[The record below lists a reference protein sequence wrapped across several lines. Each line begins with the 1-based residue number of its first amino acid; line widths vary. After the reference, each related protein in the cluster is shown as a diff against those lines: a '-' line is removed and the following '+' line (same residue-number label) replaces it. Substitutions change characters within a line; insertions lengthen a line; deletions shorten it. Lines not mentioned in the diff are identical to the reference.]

1 MNPVFRCERA
11 HEWQFGARW
20 GVIRRVRGFEMS
32 CRSARFLGLVGPLLA
47 LPAAAAQK
55 PSFDV
60 DPVVLDVALV
70 DDPDFPKL
78 DERLVQ
84 RALVAASA
92 TYRERFDVA
101 PPEFRI
107 VKRYDV
113 YSFLSQYARV
123 DDLKCARLFG
133 ARYLG
138 GGAAELRQYKEQAT
152 TFFKRWDLDALK
164 GFVEP
169 EARDKIT
176 SYEDIYGVYESRYV
190 STIEKLKGFK
200 TPKGTPLASPER
212 SRERSYVAWT
222 CALSLQDQYD
232 VVLTNT
238 FIMADLLSE
247 PHPHAV
253 FGKARI
259 GGIAGPSPARKSL
272 EGQAL
277 LATTFGIDTK
287 IEMLSELGG
296 KPASLEER
304 ARILGSYLLAHEIA
318 HAVFGIP
325 DVFDHPE
332 GRLMT
337 SRPGTTYREGLKELD
352 AHPGP
357 CAKCRDWV
365 EARSSL
371 DQGRNLHQRGD
382 DKTALEL
389 LAKASK
395 QTPKHF
401 HGGYK
406 RRMSEISRQV
416 ALAYAGLG
424 DLARAKRFAETAKQ
438 LDPRS
443 AAVRSLLETLAAGDV
458 SSVVSSQRSLPVSAT
473 STPAKSS
480 TELRD

>member
-1 MNPVFRCERA
+1 MTRLLCSAFLLA
-11 HEWQFGARW
+11 
-20 GVIRRVRGFEMS
+20 GV
-32 CRSARFLGLVGPLLA
+32 LGLGA
-47 LPAAAAQK
+47 SAAASERPRFEVA
-55 PSFDV
+55 PA
-60 DPVVLDVALV
+60 VLEVALV
-70 DDPDFPKL
+70 DDPDFPRL
-78 DERLVQ
+78 DDQLVT
-84 RALVAASA
+84 RALAAASA
-92 TYRERFDVA
+92 TYKERFDVA

-107 VKRYDV
+107 KRRYDV
-113 YSFLSQYARV
+113 ASFLERYARV

-138 GGAAELRQYKEQAT
+138 GGAAELRQYQAQAT
-152 TFFKRWDLDALK
+152 SFLERWELDALK

-169 EARDKIT
+169 EERDRIK
-176 SYEDIYGVYESRYV
+176 SFEDIYAVYERRYV
-190 STIEKLKGFK
+190 STVEKLKSLK
-200 TPKGTPLASPER
+200 TPKGTPLASPDR

-238 FIMADLLSE
+238 FIMADLLTE

-259 GGIAGPSPARKSL
+259 GGIAGPSPARSAL

-287 IEMLSELGG
+287 IAMLSELGG
-296 KPASLEER
+296 KPASLDER

-332 GRLMT
+332 GCLMN

-352 AHPGP
+352 RHPEP
-357 CAKCRDWV
+357 CEKCRAWV
-365 EARSSL
+365 EARASL
-371 DQGRNLHQRGD
+371 ERGRQLHEAGE
-382 DKTALEL
+382 DKLALEA
-389 LAKASK
+389 LAQASR

-406 RRMSEISRQV
+406 KRMGEISLYV
-416 ALAYAGLG
+416 ALSYAGQG
-424 DLARAKRFAETAKQ
+424 DLARAQKFADTARK
-438 LDPRS
+438 LDPKSSRAKTLSTSLARGEVS
-443 AAVRSLLETLAAGDV
+443 ALV
-458 SSVVSSQRSLPVSAT
+458 SSRRILPATAT
-473 STPAKSS
+473 STPTSS
-480 TELRD
+480 GREVRD

>member
-1 MNPVFRCERA
+1 MTRPLTQALVLLA
-11 HEWQFGARW
+11 S
-20 GVIRRVRGFEMS
+20 V
-32 CRSARFLGLVGPLLA
+32 GLVR
-47 LPAAAAQK
+47 AAAASEK
-55 PSFDV
+55 PRFEV
-60 DPVVLDVALV
+60 DRVVLEVALV
-70 DDPDFPKL
+70 DDPDFPPL
-78 DERLVQ
+78 DEKLVQ
-84 RALVAASA
+84 RALDAASV
-92 TYRERFDVA
+92 TYRERFDVP

-107 VKRYDV
+107 KKRYGV
-113 YSFLSQYARV
+113 ASFLETYARV

-138 GGAAELRQYKEQAT
+138 GGAAELRQYRDQAI

-169 EARDKIT
+169 EARDKIR
-176 SYEDIYGVYESRYV
+176 SFEDIYDVYEARYV
-190 STIEKLKGFK
+190 STVEKLKSFK
-200 TPKGTPLASPER
+200 TPRGTPLASPDR

-259 GGIAGPSPARKSL
+259 GGIAGPSPARKNL

-287 IEMLSELGG
+287 IAMLSELGG
-296 KPASLEER
+296 RPATLDER

-332 GRLMT
+332 GCLMT

-357 CAKCRDWV
+357 CEKCRQWV
-365 EARSSL
+365 EARASL
-371 DQGRNLHQRGD
+371 DQGRHLHEAGD
-382 DKTALEL
+382 DKLALEV
-389 LAKASK
+389 LARASK

-406 RRMSEISRQV
+406 RRMSDISLYV
-416 ALAYAGLG
+416 ALSYAGLG
-424 DLARAKRFAETAKQ
+424 DLARAKRFADTAKQ

-443 AAVRSLLETLAAGDV
+443 AKAKSLAASLARGEVSALV
-458 SSVVSSQRSLPVSAT
+458 SSRRVLPTAGT
-473 STPAKSS
+473 STPTGSGR
-480 TELRD
+480 EVRD